1 MASVYIR
8 EQGVMVTKQ
17 GECIAVVKGKNHLM
31 ERPVIGI
38 DALALFGNVQ
48 ISSQAITF
56 LLERALTSVSF
67 HTMGSIW
74 GMYRQILQKIFFFA
88 CRSTICI

>member
-1 MASVYIR
+1 
-8 EQGVMVTKQ
+8 MVTKQ

-56 LLERALTSVSF
+56 LLERGIDISFFSYNGKYLGHVSSDTSKKYFSSHV
-67 HTMGSIW
+67 
-74 GMYRQILQKIFFFA
+74 A
-88 CRSTICI
+88 VRSVYE